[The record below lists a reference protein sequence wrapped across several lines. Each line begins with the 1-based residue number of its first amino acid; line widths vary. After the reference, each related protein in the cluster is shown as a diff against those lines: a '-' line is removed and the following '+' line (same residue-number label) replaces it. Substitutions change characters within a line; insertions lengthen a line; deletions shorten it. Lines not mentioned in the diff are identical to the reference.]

1 MDRDKL
7 NIIANGLRDASDDI
21 LRGNTVKLAYIK
33 ELSRLTLSALGGEAR
48 ELYSVNA
55 TLSAEAEAS
64 LSEAKRIAPAGGRG
78 ADFALSFHEL
88 FCRRY
93 GELDYKDIF
102 TVTEDSSSRTAFV
115 SGGGADAALDMFR
128 HRLKLTPMPAERIS
142 AACDAVLDGDADYCI
157 LPLKN
162 SRDGRLRSFYRMID
176 VYDLKIAAVGNVGTD
191 ENVTKYALCGR
202 SIAPL
207 TPSPRF
213 IELSAPANGNE
224 ALLITEAA
232 KETGLSISEISFTPS
247 ERDGEIYSF
256 VFTAGKD
263 FRPFIL
269 YMNIYHPHYTLMGMY
284 NTVNE

>member
-7 NIIANGLRDASDDI
+7 NTIANGLLDASDDI

-33 ELSRLTLSALGGEAR
+33 ELSRLTLSALGSEAK
-48 ELYSVNA
+48 ELYSANA
-55 TLSAEAEAS
+55 TLSEEAESA
-64 LSEAKRIAPAGGRG
+64 LSEAKRIAPAGVQG
-78 ADFALSFHEL
+78 ADLALALHEL
-88 FCRRY
+88 FRLRY
-93 GELDYKDIF
+93 GEPDYSDIF
-102 TVTEDSSSRTAFV
+102 AAEGDIKARTAFV
-115 SGGGADAALDMFR
+115 SGGGADAALEMFR
-128 HRLKLTPMPAERIS
+128 RRFKLTPMPVERIS
-142 AACDAVLDGDADYCI
+142 AACDVVLDGDADYCI

-176 VYDLKIAAVGNVGTD
+176 VYDLKITAVGTVGTD

-202 SIAPL
+202 SVAPL
-207 TPSPRF
+207 FRSPGF

-232 KETGLSISEISFTPS
+232 RETGLAISEISFTPS

-256 VFTAGKD
+256 VFRAGDD

-269 YMNIYHPHYTLMGMY
+269 YMNVYHPHYTLMGMY
-284 NTVNE
+284 NTINE